1 MPTYDYRIEA
11 TGDVVEVK
19 HTMALTP
26 KTWGELCLLANL
38 DPQEIPENSE
48 VTKLLTTVG
57 VVKSTTLKNA
67 DAPPCMSGGGCPSG
81 GCGF

>member
-38 DPQEIPENSE
+38 DQQEIPENSE
-48 VTKLLTTVG
+48 VTKLLTTTG
-57 VVKSTTLKNA
+57 VVKSATLKNA